1 MMSKK
6 KKIILTIVSVVVVL
20 LGAAGVYGF
29 NIYQSLKET
38 TETMHTPVD
47 RVQPEKRPAKVT
59 LEKKDPFSVLLM
71 GVDKREYDSGRSD
84 TMVVLTVN
92 PNSNSV
98 KMLSIP
104 RDTRVEIVGRDME
117 DKINHAYAYGGVAM
131 SMATVENFLDIP
143 IDYYIEI
150 NMEGFKEIVD
160 AVGGVEVHNAFTFS
174 YEGYTFEEGT
184 IQLTGEEAL
193 AYSRM
198 RYEDPNGDFGRQQRQ
213 RQIISAIIKKGA
225 SLSSLWNYSNIF
237 DALGANVKTNLK
249 FEEMVDIQQNYG
261 SAAKNIEQ
269 YQIDGSG
276 QIMDDDIYYYIVS
289 DEERT
294 RLQDIF
300 QQHLELE

>member
-1 MMSKK
+1 MSKK
-6 KKIILTIVSVVVVL
+6 KKLILTIVSILVVL

-38 TETMHTPVD
+38 TETMHTPIE
-47 RVQPEKRPAKVT
+47 RVQPEKRPEKVT

-71 GVDKREYDSGRSD
+71 GVDKRENDSGRSD

-92 PNSNSV
+92 PNTNSV

-104 RDTRVEIVGRDME
+104 RDTRVEIIGRDTE
-117 DKINHAYAYGGVAM
+117 DKINHAYAFGGVAM
-131 SMATVENFLDIP
+131 SMATIENFLDIP

-150 NMEGFKEIVD
+150 NMEGFKDIVD
-160 AVGGVEVHNAFTFS
+160 AVGGVEVNNAFAFN

-184 IQLTGEEAL
+184 LQLSGEEAL

-237 DALGANVKTNLK
+237 DALGANVKTNLT
-249 FEEMVDIQQNYG
+249 FEEMVDIQRNYG

-269 YQIDGSG
+269 YQIAGNG
-276 QIMDDDIYYYIVS
+276 QMINSIYYYMVS
-289 DEERT
+289 DEERA
-294 RLQDIF
+294 RLQDLLR
-300 QQHLELE
+300 QHLELD